1 MIAAH
6 TPDSEARRISRVS
19 ANALFSRYLD
29 ANDRRAFRDPS
40 GRTAARLSPVL
51 GLCAIKFLICSDL
64 PMGRASEEW
73 RQLAMKRILPTAML
87 AILSV
92 VFTATGVPAQA
103 AAFHDSGHYQQVE
116 HRDNHYQRTDD
127 RARYDE
133 HARYD
138 GRYYD
143 YDHHAGRDA
152 AIVAGSAAAGAAI
165 GAAAGHGQGAVV
177 GAILGGVAGLAVDQ
191 ATQHH
196 GYR

>member
-1 MIAAH
+1 
-6 TPDSEARRISRVS
+6 
-19 ANALFSRYLD
+19 
-29 ANDRRAFRDPS
+29 
-40 GRTAARLSPVL
+40 
-51 GLCAIKFLICSDL
+51 
-64 PMGRASEEW
+64 
-73 RQLAMKRILPTAML
+73 MKRILPTAML

-92 VFTATGVPAQA
+92 VFTGTGVPAQA
-103 AAFHDSGHYQQVE
+103 ASFHDSDHYRQVE
-116 HRDNHYQRTDD
+116 HRDRSDHYQQRDV

-143 YDHHAGRDA
+143 YDRDSHAGRDT

-177 GAILGGVAGLAVDQ
+177 GAILGGVAGLAIDQ

>member
-1 MIAAH
+1 
-6 TPDSEARRISRVS
+6 
-19 ANALFSRYLD
+19 
-29 ANDRRAFRDPS
+29 
-40 GRTAARLSPVL
+40 
-51 GLCAIKFLICSDL
+51 
-64 PMGRASEEW
+64 
-73 RQLAMKRILPTAML
+73 MKRVLPTTML

-103 AAFHDSGHYQQVE
+103 AGFHDSDRARAVGAHYQQVS
-116 HRDNHYQRTDD
+116 HDRDRG
-127 RARYDE
+127 RYDE

-165 GAAAGHGQGAVV
+165 GVAAGHGQGAVV
-177 GAILGGVAGLAVDQ
+177 GAILGGVAGLAIDQ

-196 GYR
+196 H